1 MFSSHLEALFNH
13 KIEDQCAVQIIIHYY
28 KKYLHYDKKSV
39 KIPKEESEAVSRRT
53 NTINVKR
60 RRTNTTMVKRR
71 TNTTMVKRTNTTMVK
86 RRTNTTMVK
95 RRTNNDLQNTM
106 HKTID

>member
-53 NTINVKR
+53 NTTMVKRRRTNTTMVKR

-71 TNTTMVKRTNTTMVK
+71 TNTTMV
-86 RRTNTTMVK
+86 
-95 RRTNNDLQNTM
+95 
-106 HKTID
+106 